1 MLLAQY
7 TKLNQKE
14 KKDEFYF
21 YDKETFLN
29 LHFISFL
36 QIMLELA
43 GIIILGILAQ
53 WVAWKLK
60 IPAILPLILIG
71 LLVGPIA
78 AEFLSEDG
86 SKWIEPVWNG
96 EKGLFPGESLYYFVS
111 LAISI
116 ILFEGGLTLKRNEIK
131 NVGPVI
137 TKLIT
142 IGSAITFFGS
152 GILAHYIFDLSW
164 DVSFLFAGLI
174 IVTGPTVITPILR
187 NIPLKKD
194 VSTVLKWEGILID
207 PIGALVAVLVFE
219 FISVGGGGGFTKTA
233 LIEFGKI
240 LLFGTTFGFTFAHAL
255 TYAVN
260 KKMIP
265 HYLLNVV
272 SLSTVLL
279 VFVESEVFAHE
290 SGLLAVVVMGMVL
303 GNGKL
308 KNLKELLYFKE
319 SLSVLLIS
327 ILFILLAANIN
338 INQLMLLYTWK
349 TAALFAIVVFVIRPL
364 AVFAS
369 TMNSKLQFNEKMF
382 ISWVGPRGIVAA
394 GIASLFGSKLLKQGV
409 EGAEYITPL
418 VFMIVLGTVLLNAT
432 TARLFAKMV
441 GVFLKSSNAI
451 LFVGASK
458 PSRLIASYLR
468 DKGKRVVLIDSN
480 KTFIEKAMED
490 DLEAFNVNIYDDDLT
505 DNIELNDVGYLIALT
520 GNDAVNKYAL
530 TNFSES
536 LGEHGS
542 YRLASSLEVIN
553 ATTEERQGFF
563 TPKDDYINL
572 SEAFRENPTIKEV
585 SINSEAEYNKIFTIL
600 AKEEKSI
607 PLFIEKEESLYL
619 IPEFEKLDL
628 EKKDITLSYLGKD
641 VGDDYKIEIEQEEV
655 EIEDEDPLVKTA
667 VKPVGDEKN

>member
-1 MLLAQY
+1 
-7 TKLNQKE
+7 
-14 KKDEFYF
+14 
-21 YDKETFLN
+21 
-29 LHFISFL
+29 
-36 QIMLELA
+36 MLELA

-86 SKWIEPVWNG
+86 TKWIEPIWNG
-96 EKGLFPGESLYYFVS
+96 KKGLFPGDSLYYFVS

-116 ILFEGGLTLKRNEIK
+116 ILFEGGLTLKRSEIK
-131 NVGPVI
+131 TVGPVI

-142 IGSAITFFGS
+142 LGSAVTFFGA
-152 GILAHYIFDLSW
+152 GVVAHFTFNLRWDL
-164 DVSFLFAGLI
+164 SFLFAGLI

-219 FISVGGGGGFTKTA
+219 FISVGGDSGFTKTA

-240 LLFGTTFGFTFAHAL
+240 VLFGTTFGFTFAHAL
-255 TYAVN
+255 AFAIN
-260 KKMIP
+260 KKYIP

-303 GNGKL
+303 GNSKL
-308 KNLKELLYFKE
+308 DNIKELLYFKE

-327 ILFILLAANIN
+327 ILFILLSANIN
-338 INQLMLLYTWK
+338 IEDLMLLYTWK
-349 TAALFAIVVFVIRPL
+349 TAVLFAIVVFIIRPI
-364 AVFAS
+364 AVFLS
-369 TMNSKLQFNEKMF
+369 TRGSKLTLNEKLF

-394 GIASLFGSKLLKQGV
+394 GIASLFGSKLLKEGV

-441 GVFLKSSNAI
+441 GVFLTQSNGI
-451 LFVGASK
+451 LIVGASK
-458 PSRLIASYLR
+458 VSRLLGHYLESNGR
-468 DKGKRVVLIDSN
+468 HVVLIDSN
-480 KTFIEKAMED
+480 QNNIDKAKELG
-490 DLEAFNVNIYDDDLT
+490 LEALNTNIYSETLS
-505 DNIELNDVGYLIALT
+505 DNIELNDVGYLMAMT
-520 GNDAVNKYAL
+520 GNSDINKYAINKFSHQFGENGSFRLVTTNEMNNPENNPKEGLFSHTDDYL
-530 TNFSES
+530 TLAEVTRHYPSIQDIDIVDKAHYES
-536 LGEHGS
+536 LIE
-542 YRLASSLEVIN
+542 ITN
-553 ATTEERQGFF
+553 KN
-563 TPKDDYINL
+563 KDM
-572 SEAFRENPTIKEV
+572 
-585 SINSEAEYNKIFTIL
+585 
-600 AKEEKSI
+600 I
-607 PLFIEKEESLYL
+607 PLFLKDDKGEMHIISSHSKDVDTIGKDS
-619 IPEFEKLDL
+619 KLV
-628 EKKDITLSYLGKD
+628 YLGKPFD
-641 VGDDYKIEIEQEEV
+641 VEKV
-655 EIEDEDPLVKTA
+655 ANED
-667 VKPVGDEKN
+667 